1 MTYRWMDAILALS
14 LRDRPGRCFPL
25 TMEFSENFLEC
36 CEVMWAVATFGP
48 DGWEAPP
55 GGPPPPTPN
64 KKK

>member
-48 DGWEAPP
+48 SDRKTRPMEPQQP
-55 GGPPPPTPN
+55 SLY
-64 KKK
+64 K